1 MGKDN
6 KNYIYRDAAGEEHGP
21 YDEATIQSLAR
32 NGTILPEFTVRSTL
46 IPVWEKASDSRV
58 LKKVLAGVLQQRA
71 ETIAKSSPWS
81 QIMTRINRRGDYDPL
96 AAQLAGE
103 GITYD
108 KASFL
113 YRLLAGAIDLAIIFA
128 GSFVLLFLCWT
139 LMKAGILSSPAA
151 LQTFAMLTVIGAG
164 LYYAILINRSG
175 QTVGQRFWGI
185 VVINDEHQP
194 VYMCRALVFAV
205 LVWFFGIISPVT
217 WLLFGCKGTLQEKAT
232 GLKVRH
238 ITIARKSAA

>member
-1 MGKDN
+1 MGNDN
-6 KNYIYRDAAGEEHGP
+6 KTYIYRDTTGAEHGP

-32 NGTILPEFTVRSTL
+32 NGTILPDFTVRSSL
-46 IPVWEKASDSRV
+46 IPVWEKAADSRV

-71 ETIAKSSPWS
+71 ETIAKASKWGQLMT
-81 QIMTRINRRGDYDPL
+81 QITRRGDYDPL

-113 YRLLAGAIDLAIIFA
+113 YRLLAGVIDFAIIFA
-128 GSFVLLFLCWT
+128 GAFVILFLCWT
-139 LMKAGILSSPAA
+139 LMKTGAISSPVA
-151 LQTFAMLTVIGAG
+151 LQAFATLTVMGAG
-164 LYYAILINRSG
+164 FYYAFFINRSG
-175 QTVGQRFWGI
+175 QTVGQHFWGI

-194 VYMCRALVFAV
+194 VYMCRALIFAV
-205 LVWFFGIISPVT
+205 LVWLFGIISPVT
-217 WLLFGCKGTLQEKAT
+217 WLIFGCKGTLQEKVT

-238 ITIARKSAA
+238 ITVARRTAA